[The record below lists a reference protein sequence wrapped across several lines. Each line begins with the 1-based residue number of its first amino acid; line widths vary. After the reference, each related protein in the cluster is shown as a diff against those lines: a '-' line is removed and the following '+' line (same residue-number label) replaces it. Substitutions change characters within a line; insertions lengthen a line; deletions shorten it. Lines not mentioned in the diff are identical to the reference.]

1 MYIIHGI
8 LYFLGIGLTSIGII
22 RLFSVV
28 FSRGIGAT
36 LLCIIFPV
44 LLLGYLQ
51 DEEGRNAWGNIGLG
65 IIVTLI
71 SFIFNPA
78 Q

>member
-22 RLFSVV
+22 RLFKVV

-36 LLCIIFPV
+36 LLCIILPV
-44 LLLGYLQ
+44 LLLGFLQ

-65 IIVTLI
+65 IILILI
-71 SFIFNPA
+71 SYIFGPV